1 MATLTLPPKKQ
12 YEYEGIRKYA
22 EGRLES
28 MRQARNSWWKHWAQ
42 IGQFM
47 MPRRNVWLT
56 ANKTES
62 KGNPVND
69 KVMNERAI
77 LAANVCATGIVAGT
91 TSQGSAWFVPK
102 IFNQE
107 FDDNTEEKRWLDK
120 VQALMSLVLQ
130 ESNYYEAKA
139 TQALDLCIYGTS
151 PILIEEDFDDVINC
165 YVPTIGEFFVA
176 NNDRGKVGTIAR
188 EYGYTVAQLVR
199 KFGIYN
205 VTENVKTLYN
215 DVSGSGRNTEI
226 TVCMMIEENDDNWA
240 GKPVPKAFKWR
251 EVIWEKGASCD
262 KILAVRGF
270 YEKPFSCVRWNLS
283 GNDAYGSS
291 PGMTALGAAKQIQHE
306 EFSKGKSIDYARLP
320 PMVADISMKNQPAS
334 FIPGGLTYTAT
345 GVNGVGIKP
354 AFEINPNVINLLAQD
369 IAIVEARIK
378 EIFYNDLFMTVTNLD
393 TARTATEINARKQEQ
408 LIQLGPV
415 LGRLQAELDDDLD
428 RVFGIMWRKGLI
440 PQPPESIQGKPIK
453 MEYSSMLAEAQR
465 ASSVTAIEQLA
476 AFAGNIAAVEP
487 KVIKRPNWDE
497 LIKIYADALRVPS
510 KGINSDDEVT
520 AGLEAEAQQQ
530 QQQAMMEQS
539 MMAIQGAKTLSET
552 QVGGGQNA
560 IERMLG

>member
-12 YEYEGIRKYA
+12 YENEGVRKYA
-22 EGRLES
+22 EGRLDS
-28 MRQARNSWWKHWAQ
+28 LRQTRNSWWKHWSQ
-42 IGQFM
+42 IGQYM
-47 MPRRNVWLT
+47 MPRRNVWLSI
-56 ANKTES
+56 NKTEA

-69 KVMNERAI
+69 KVINERAI

-91 TSQGSAWFVPK
+91 TSQGSVWFVPK

-120 VQALMSLVLQ
+120 VQALISLVLQ

-139 TQALDLCIYGTS
+139 TQALDLCVYGTS
-151 PILIEEDFDDVINC
+151 PIIIEEDDEDIINC
-165 YVPTIGEFFVA
+165 YVPTIGEFFCA
-176 NNDRGKVGTIAR
+176 NNSRGKVGTLAL
-188 EYGYTVAQLVR
+188 EYAYTVAQVVK
-199 KFGIYN
+199 KFGIEN
-205 VTENVKTLYN
+205 VSESVKTLYK
-215 DVSGSGRNTEI
+215 DASGAGQNTEI
-226 TVCMMIEENDDNWA
+226 IVCMMIEEHDDTWV
-240 GKPVPKAFKWR
+240 GKPIPKVFKWR
-251 EVIWEKGASCD
+251 EVIWEKGTACD
-262 KILAVRGF
+262 KVLSVRGF
-270 YEKPFSCVRWNLS
+270 YEKPFSCTRWNLS

-320 PMVADISMKNQPAS
+320 PMVADIAMKNQPAS
-334 FIPGGLTYTAT
+334 LIPGGMTYTAT
-345 GVNGVGIKP
+345 GVGSFGMKP
-354 AFEINPNVINLLAQD
+354 AFEINPNVINLLSQD
-369 IAIVEARIK
+369 IALVESRIK

-393 TARTATEINARKQEQ
+393 TTRTATEINARKQEQ

-415 LGRLQAELDDDLD
+415 LGRIQAELDDDLD
-428 RVFGIMWRKGLI
+428 RIFGIMQRKGLI
-440 PQPPESIQGKPIK
+440 PAPPESIQGKPIK

-510 KGINSDDEVT
+510 KGINSDDEVA
-520 AGLEAEAQQQ
+520 AGIEAEAQQQ
-530 QQQAMMEQS
+530 QRQAMLEQS